1 MKYIKVN
8 GIIYNQI
15 VTTMYGS
22 YVYLGK
28 ATDVNNDVV
37 KEGVIWEMQPFYYE
51 SEFSKVD
58 KLCVIY
64 YNIVRFFKVNVFGKS
79 DFKSFIQ
86 KIW

>member
-1 MKYIKVN
+1 MTYIKVR

-15 VTTMYGS
+15 GMYGG

-28 ATDVNNDVV
+28 PTDVNNDVLY
-37 KEGVIWEMQPFYYE
+37 EGLIWEMQPFLYE

-58 KLCVIY
+58 NLKLIF
-64 YNIVRFFKVNVFGKS
+64 YNIVRFFKVDVFGKS
-79 DFKSFIQ
+79 DFKTFCQ